1 VRTFTIVA
9 DPHVL
14 LDTNVLVYAYD
25 ISAPHKQSQAVV
37 VLRALEENNAGAV
50 STQVLS
56 EFFSVVTNRLR
67 PVLPA
72 QLALSELERHAQVW
86 TVLQVTTDLILAAAH
101 AVRDHQLNFW
111 DAQLWAAAKVHGLE
125 TIFSEN
131 FNSGSSL
138 GGVRFLNPFEPG
150 FHLTKSLS

>member
-1 VRTFTIVA
+1 MT

-14 LDTNVLVYAYD
+14 LDTNVLAYAYD
-25 ISAPHKQSQAVV
+25 ISARGKQSQAAV
-37 VLRALEENNAGAV
+37 VLRALEKHNVAAV

-56 EFFSVVTNRLR
+56 EFFSVVTSRLR
-67 PVLPA
+67 PVLSA
-72 QLALSELERHAQVW
+72 QSALAELERHAQVW
-86 TVLQVTTDLILAAAH
+86 TVLQVTTEVILAAAR

-125 TIFSEN
+125 TIFSED

-150 FHLTKSLS
+150 FHLPKFLP